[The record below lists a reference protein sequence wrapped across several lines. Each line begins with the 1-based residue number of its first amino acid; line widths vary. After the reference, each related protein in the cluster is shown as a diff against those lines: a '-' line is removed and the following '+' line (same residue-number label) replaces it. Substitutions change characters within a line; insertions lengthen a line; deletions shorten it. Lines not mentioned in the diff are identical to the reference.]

1 MRLGLEV
8 GDGLGLLGRRGC
20 WWLGV
25 GIAGTTNVG

>member
-25 GIAGTTNVG
+25 GVAGSIDER